1 MILTK
6 SETGHRDDGKA
17 PIQLHYRLRGYTT
30 TATAGNNGTGEGRFQ
45 IEGLVARKGEDPGT
59 SYLARTL
66 LLRSLYV
73 NSIVAGDGDWGSW
86 QSKHSQNTKIVKKK
100 EKTAI

>member
-1 MILTK
+1 MEMQVGEPPRDPDEN
-6 SETGHRDDGKA
+6 ETGHRDDGKA

-66 LLRSLYV
+66 YSV
-73 NSIVAGDGDWGSW
+73 
-86 QSKHSQNTKIVKKK
+86 HSM
-100 EKTAI
+100 